1 MADKLPEEQSR
12 ELINEQ
18 LKEKGWNKIDDKKG
32 TGYVEEYSTS
42 SGPVDYVLVVDGEI
56 LGLVEAKKS
65 NTNSSAAFAQA
76 ERYSKSIDADYGFGY
91 KNEYHVPFVLLLM
104 VIKLK

>member
-76 ERYSKSIDADYGFGY
+76 ENQRARPRHGSNSISASSG
-91 KNEYHVPFVLLLM
+91 LQQA
-104 VIKLK
+104 